1 MPEEVQ
7 GAQEVEVN
15 MNNLNPTETITFICG
30 VIMCVIGISTFV
42 SALLTRARKDGQI
55 EYKVDSAL
63 KGIDEI
69 KDSIKSHNN
78 WQESMS
84 IKVESHEEKIE
95 SLFRKYSE
103 MRKDIDETHKEINA
117 MLLKERK

>member
-1 MPEEVQ
+1 
-7 GAQEVEVN
+7 
-15 MNNLNPTETITFICG
+15 
-30 VIMCVIGISTFV
+30 MCVIGISTFV

-69 KDSIKSHNN
+69 KDSLKIHNT

-95 SLFRKYSE
+95 TLFRKYGEAKKYIDE
-103 MRKDIDETHKEINA
+103 MRKEINT

>member
-1 MPEEVQ
+1 
-7 GAQEVEVN
+7 
-15 MNNLNPTETITFICG
+15 MNHLNPTETITFICG
-30 VIMCVIGISTFV
+30 VIMCVIGVSTFV

-69 KDSIKSHNN
+69 KDNLKDHTTWKESII
-78 WQESMS
+78 

-95 SLFRKYSE
+95 SLFRKYTE
-103 MRKDIDETHKEINA
+103 VREDIDQTHKEVNSI
-117 MLLKERK
+117 LLKERK

>member
-1 MPEEVQ
+1 MTH
-7 GAQEVEVN
+7 
-15 MNNLNPTETITFICG
+15 LNPTETITFICG
-30 VIMCVIGISTFV
+30 VIMCVIGVSTFV
-42 SALLTRARKDGQI
+42 SALITRARKDGQI

-69 KDSIKSHNN
+69 KDNLKNHNM
-78 WQESMS
+78 WQESMA

-103 MRKDIDETHKEINA
+103 VKKDLTEMNKEINA
-117 MLLKERK
+117 ILLNERNM